1 MKSFMTRVLIL
12 SATLILM
19 NCVTALEERR
29 PLTYNNK
36 LYLNYKGKNIVAEL
50 SEIPKYSVIAAKKTP
65 STCVELECKGEGNDK
80 NCEFNEKNR
89 YFGLPVHYLPDDTS
103 KPLRADF
110 SNPIAS
116 VTEAAKTKA
125 DYALIEL
132 LGDKADGLI
141 RPRYLIAT
149 SYEKLG
155 EYNFKAKA
163 CVIATGM
170 GYFYTMTTATEAA
183 KGKKEKELDLKLEIK
198 GVLPSN

>member
-103 KPLRADF
+103 KPLRA
-110 SNPIAS
+110 
-116 VTEAAKTKA
+116 ETKA

-132 LGDKADGLI
+132 LGDTADGLI
-141 RPRYLIAT
+141 RPRYLITT

>member
-1 MKSFMTRVLIL
+1 MKSFLMQFLVTAGLLIL
-12 SATLILM
+12 I
-19 NCVTALEERR
+19 NCATALEERR

-50 SEIPKYSVIAAKKTP
+50 TEIPKYSVIAAKKTP
-65 STCVELECKGEGNDK
+65 SICVELECKGEGSDK
-80 NCEFNEKNR
+80 VCEFNEKNR
-89 YFGLPVHYLPDDTS
+89 FFGLPVHYLPDDTS

-141 RPRYLIAT
+141 RPRYFITT
-149 SYEKLG
+149 SYEKIG
-155 EYNFKAKA
+155 ERDFKSKA
-163 CVIATGM
+163 CVVATGM
-170 GYFYTMTTATEAA
+170 GYFYTMATATEAA

>member
-141 RPRYLIAT
+141 RPRYLIT
-149 SYEKLG
+149 
-155 EYNFKAKA
+155 KA